1 MKNLYFPREIWLIL
15 LSIFL
20 FAAAY
25 GINMVC
31 FPSVLMSHGVDA
43 KKIGLAFAIDISGGI
58 LMSFFLSKFVARLGI
73 LLSLRLC
80 AIIYGAAILLI
91 YFYQNFYLWLAFAL
105 IMGAIW
111 FAYVITRQSWL
122 NMLSD
127 KKNRSVILGF
137 FSLAISLGLAA
148 GPVIVRFC
156 GAINYLSFVI
166 SALLVAFSVLCL
178 QPLKDHKQV
187 QVEAKK
193 ISLREFFKT
202 NPRCF
207 LGRFFLD
214 FQTYLLMTGS
224 VLFGHEIGLTPEDS
238 GLLITAY
245 LLSCFADVIA
255 GFLLKKNSAYKL
267 INIGFLLGLSCFLL
281 VIFFHKSYAFLF
293 ALYFFFGVA
302 IALIFVSV
310 YKLTNDDY
318 SAEKLVAANAT
329 FQIVGALGSIS
340 GSTIGGLLIN
350 FFGAV
355 GFPLAMVLSSIF
367 YLIFLVVY
375 EKRMIVKKV

>member
-1 MKNLYFPREIWLIL
+1 
-15 LSIFL
+15 
-20 FAAAY
+20 
-25 GINMVC
+25 MVC
-31 FPSVLMSHGVDA
+31 FPSVLMANGVDA
-43 KKIGLAFAIDISGGI
+43 KRIGLAFAIDISGGI
-58 LMSFFLSKFVARLGI
+58 LMSFFLSKFVANFGI
-73 LLSLRLC
+73 LRSLKIS
-80 AIIYGAAILLI
+80 AFTYSAAILLI
-91 YFYQNFYLWLAFAL
+91 YFYQSFYLWLGFAL
-105 IMGAIW
+105 VMGAIW

-127 KKNRSVILGF
+127 RKNRSVILGF
-137 FSLAISLGLAA
+137 FSLAISLGLAV
-148 GPVIVRFC
+148 GPVIVRFL
-156 GAINYLSFVI
+156 GATNYLSFIV
-166 SALLVAFSVLCL
+166 SALLVALSVLCL
-178 QPLKDHKQV
+178 QPLKEHNQV

-214 FQTYLLMTGS
+214 FQTYFLMTGS
-224 VLFGHEIGLTPEDS
+224 VLFGHEIGLTPEAS

-245 LLSCFADVIA
+245 LLSCFVDVIA
-255 GFLLKKNSAYKL
+255 GFLLKKTSAYKL

-281 VIFFHKSYAFLF
+281 MIFFHKSYALLL
-293 ALYFFFGVA
+293 ALYFFFGAA

-318 SAEKLVAANAT
+318 PAKKLVAANAT
-329 FQIVGALGSIS
+329 FQIIGALGSIA

-350 FFGAV
+350 FFGAI
-355 GFPLAMVLSSIF
+355 GFPLTMVLSSIF

-375 EKRMIVKKV
+375 EKRKIVKKI